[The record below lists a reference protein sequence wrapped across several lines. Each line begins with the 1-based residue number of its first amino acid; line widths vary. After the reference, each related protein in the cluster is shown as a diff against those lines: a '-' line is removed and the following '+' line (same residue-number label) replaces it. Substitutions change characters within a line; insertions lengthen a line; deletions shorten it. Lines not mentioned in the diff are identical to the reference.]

1 MIDLLIIKAV
11 KAKKALSSFFIKHI
25 YVRAVLPP
33 LRRSLGFA
41 AGRQQKAARARH
53 ERSPLKAAP
62 DTFALCRIVGN
73 DLPPRHR
80 KGQTRENLRF
90 ILEHEHEFPGCIKIW
105 VLNRIIDQEEK
116 REIEALLK
124 NYGSEYI
131 DIPFDRN
138 EYLKIG
144 LNERDLPSKGFVRR
158 YVQKGN
164 DEWLRLTL
172 ESHRLKNKNLYLMNN
187 NGARNLAL
195 NLGREKA
202 KWILPW
208 DGNCFLTLNAWSEI
222 SQAVSEQP
230 WNKYFIVP
238 MARIVRNDDL
248 LQAGYNPLAEEEPQ
262 IIFRRDAVESFDESY
277 AYGTM
282 SKVELLWRLRV
293 PGPWDLWPRVLPW
306 GKRRKR
312 AYSPEAFQFS
322 RCGWVARLNSG
333 NDAAEGSLGNRGLD
347 RVRGIV
353 EFIKG
358 VDASLRRETSA
369 R

>member
-11 KAKKALSSFFIKHI
+11 KAKKALSSFYMMHI
-25 YVRAVLPP
+25 YAPAVLPL
-33 LRRSLGFA
+33 LRRSRGLA
-41 AGRQQKAARARH
+41 ADRKQRKARAQH
-53 ERSPLKAAP
+53 ERSPLKTAP
-62 DTFALCRIVGN
+62 DTFALYRIVGN

-80 KGQTRENLRF
+80 KGQARENLRF
-90 ILEHEHEFPGCIKIW
+90 VLEHEPEFPGCAKIW
-105 VLNRIIDQEEK
+105 VLNRIIDKAEK
-116 REIEALLK
+116 RGIEALLK
-124 NYGSEYI
+124 KHGREYR

-164 DEWLRLTL
+164 DEWLRLTV

-195 NLGREKA
+195 KLGREKA
-202 KWILPW
+202 KWIMPW
-208 DGNCFLTLNAWSEI
+208 DGNCFLTLNAWNEI
-222 SQAVSEQP
+222 SQAVREYP
-230 WNKYFIVP
+230 WNKYFVIP
-238 MARIVRNDDL
+238 MARTGSNDDL
-248 LQAGYNPLAEEEPQ
+248 LGPAYRPSAQEEPQ
-262 IIFRRDAVESFDESY
+262 IIFRRDAAESFDETY

-282 SKVELLWRLRV
+282 PKVELLWRLRV
-293 PGPWDLWPRVLPW
+293 PGPWDLWPRALPW
-306 GKRRKR
+306 QKKRKR
-312 AYSPEAFQFS
+312 KYSPEAFQFS

-333 NDAAEGSLGNRGLD
+333 NDAAEGSISDRGLD

-358 VDASLRRETSA
+358 VDASMR
-369 R
+369 